1 MEDIGSHYST
11 TLKHWRENFNRKLD
25 EMRALGYPETFVRMW
40 DFYLCFCEGGF
51 IERAI
56 GNAQMLFVKPLARS
70 RS

>member
-1 MEDIGSHYST
+1 
-11 TLKHWRENFNRKLD
+11 
-25 EMRALGYPETFVRMW
+25 LGYPETFVRMW
-40 DFYLCFCEGGF
+40 EFYLCYREGGF